1 MKPGNGS
8 GVHMVRLALR
18 LLLREWRAGELRV
31 LILAVMIAVAGL
43 ASVNAF
49 TARMHLALSQESNRL
64 LGADLVLTSDHALAP
79 GLIKAT
85 RARGLSTAQT
95 AQFPSM
101 VSTSADSQLADIK
114 AVSQGYPL
122 RGTLRIADNAVGTD
136 HAVKF
141 IPQPGTVWLE
151 IPLANALHLKP
162 GDVVQLGNSKL
173 KMAAYLT
180 NEPDR
185 GGNLFNLAPRL
196 LMNEGDIAAS
206 GLVTVGSRVNYRF
219 LIAGDN
225 NAVKAYAHT
234 LIGHLER
241 GQQLLTARDARPEIR
256 DVLDKTERYLG
267 LAVLLSALLAA
278 VAILLS
284 ARHFLRRHLDTCALL
299 RCFGASQRTI
309 VILYAWQ
316 IAGLGVVAAIAGMV
330 LGYAGQAVLAS
341 ILGRLVQLDLP
352 PVDAL
357 PFLQAALGGLVLLI
371 GFSLP
376 TLFML
381 RRTPALRI
389 LRRDVVALDTLG
401 AASYVAGLAAMTA
414 LLFWQVQDVRLTLM
428 VLVGLAVTL
437 GVTVLLSWLLV
448 LFAGWLGARSGGSLR
463 QGLLNLRRRA
473 GGSVIQIVAFT
484 LGMLALLLLTVVRGD
499 LLNNWHATLPADA
512 PNRFVINI
520 QPEQV
525 AQVQAFLHQHGLA
538 DARLYPMIRGRL
550 MAINGREVNS
560 KTYADPQ
567 TQRILDREFN
577 LSYAT
582 QLDADTH
589 FVAGT
594 GWQGVNA
601 APQFSVE
608 QGIAEKLHLK
618 LGDILRFDVG
628 GTLVSARIT
637 SLRKVNWDSFKVNFF
652 VIGTA
657 ALLQNTSA
665 SYITSFYVPATNIA
679 MLNDMVKA
687 YPNLTVLDVSAI
699 MQTVQTLLDRVS
711 AAVQFV
717 FIFSLASGLVV
728 LYAALVTTR
737 AERALETAL
746 WRVLGARRSQLWS
759 AQVVEFAAIGLLAG
773 LLAAAGASAIG
784 WGLSIEIFKLPYR
797 FEPLLW
803 LIAMSIG
810 GISVATAGILGL
822 WGISRVPPLVTLR
835 EV

>member
-1 MKPGNGS
+1 MSQHNGS
-8 GVHMVRLALR
+8 HVWRLALR

-79 GLIKAT
+79 GPIKAAQT
-85 RARGLSTAQT
+85 RGLAIAQT

-101 VSTSADSQLADIK
+101 VSTSTDSQLADIK

-122 RGTLRIADNAVGTD
+122 RGSLRTARHGAGPD
-136 HAVKF
+136 HTVKD
-141 IPQPGTVWLE
+141 IPKPGTVWLE
-151 IPLANALHLKP
+151 TRLANALHLQL

-180 NEPDR
+180 YEPDR

-196 LMNEGDIAAS
+196 LMNEEDVAAT
-206 GLVTVGSRVNYRF
+206 GLVTVGSRVNYR
-219 LIAGDN
+219 LLVAGEN
-225 NAVKAYAHT
+225 NAVKAYAST
-234 LIGHLER
+234 LTGHLER
-241 GQQLLTARDARPEIR
+241 GQKLLTARDARPEIR

-309 VILYAWQ
+309 VMLYAWQ
-316 IAGLGVVAAIAGMV
+316 LAVLGVIAATAGMV
-330 LGYAGQAVLAS
+330 LGYAGQIVLAS
-341 ILGRLVQLDLP
+341 ILGKLVQLDLP
-352 PVDAL
+352 PADVL
-357 PFLQAALGGLVLLI
+357 PFLRAALAGLVLLI

-389 LRRDVVALDTLG
+389 LRRDGVALDTLG
-401 AASYVAGLAAMTA
+401 AASYMAGLAAMTA
-414 LLFWQVQDVRLTLM
+414 LLFWQVQDVRLTIM
-428 VLVGLAVTL
+428 VLGGLAATL

-448 LFAGWLGARSGGSLR
+448 LFAGWIAARTRGSLR

-473 GGSVIQIVAFT
+473 GGSVIQITAFT
-484 LGMLALLLLTVVRGD
+484 FGMLALLLLTVVRGD
-499 LLNNWHATLPADA
+499 LINNWHATLPADA

-520 QPEQV
+520 QQEQV
-525 AQVQAFLHQHGLA
+525 AQVQAFLRQQGYA
-538 DARLYPMIRGRL
+538 DVKIYPMIRGRL
-550 MAINGREVNS
+550 MAINDREVNS
-560 KTYADPQ
+560 KTYAEPQ
-567 TQRILDREFN
+567 TKRLLDREFN

-582 QLDADTH
+582 QLDANTH
-589 FVAGT
+589 FVAGA
-594 GWQGVNA
+594 GWQGMNA

-618 LGDILRFDVG
+618 LGDTLRFDVG
-628 GTLVSARIT
+628 GTPISARIT
-637 SLRKVNWDSFKVNFF
+637 SLRKVDWDSFKVNFF

-665 SYITSFYVPATNIA
+665 SFITSFYVPATKVA
-679 MLNDMVKA
+679 MLNEMVNK

-699 MQTVQTLLDRVS
+699 MQTVQTLLDQVS

-717 FIFSLASGLVV
+717 FVFSLASGLVV

-746 WRVLGARRSQLWS
+746 WRVLGARRSQLWG
-759 AQVVEFAAIGLLAG
+759 AQLVEFAAIGLLAG
-773 LLAAAGASAIG
+773 LLAAAGSSAIG
-784 WGLSIEIFKLPYR
+784 WGLSTEIFKLPYH
-797 FEPLLW
+797 FEPILW
-803 LIAMSIG
+803 LLSMSVG
-810 GISVATAGILGL
+810 GIGVAFAGMLGL